1 MTFVTRLRFPFTFDV
16 ELLKADLETVLKHEW
31 TAHYNTGAYSGNW
44 TSIALLAPGGN
55 PSNINAMPSEES
67 PLMETELLR
76 NCPTFK
82 SILDQFPFE
91 KTSARLL
98 CLETGAEIKPH
109 RDNCLGYED
118 GVFRMHIPVVTNPQV
133 EFILAGE
140 RVIMDEGTCWYIN
153 ANEEHSVANRG
164 TENRVH
170 FVIDGIRNDWT
181 DELFFAQAPES
192 SFERPP
198 IPVSAEQKQR
208 MIAELERLGTPAAI
222 ELVKQLK
229 EGL

>member
-55 PSNINAMPSEES
+55 PNNINAMPSEES